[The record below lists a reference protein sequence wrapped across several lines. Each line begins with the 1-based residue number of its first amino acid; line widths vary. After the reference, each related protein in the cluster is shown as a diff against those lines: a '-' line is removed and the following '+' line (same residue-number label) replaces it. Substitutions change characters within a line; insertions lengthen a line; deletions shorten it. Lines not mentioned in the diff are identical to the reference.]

1 MVTKGLRHIGIVVSD
16 IEKVK
21 YVFRELFD
29 IKNFIDYHDID
40 TDYINEVVGSQANT
54 VNIGHGWRTEA
65 KSNFTIRLPEENAEL
80 LPHAVSQ
87 GHFALTLDSIQ
98 NVYERHKDF
107 DVEFINSP
115 RLNIEQTVKLAYIK
129 VVNEIVVELVEELQ
143 ARWKTSA

>member
-54 VNIGHGWRTEA
+54 VNISVMVLADGSKVEFLQYDCQR
-65 KSNFTIRLPEENAEL
+65 KNAEL

-129 VVNEIVVELVEELQ
+129 VVNEIVVELVEEL
-143 ARWKTSA
+143 AS